1 LPGEPVFT
9 RQTKYTICVSPGNP
23 TRTNTHAE

>member
-9 RQTKYTICVSPGNP
+9 RQTKYTFGVSPMNP